1 MSTWEASSSVKGNT
15 APGIG
20 WSSCPTLFNTGSQPD
35 GLPREYSAK
44 IKEQTRKL
52 ATDSSKHCFE
62 IADQTD
68 QVRPKHC
75 FEVVDQTDQVSNLST
90 ARQR

>member
-1 MSTWEASSSVKGNT
+1 M
-15 APGIG
+15 PYPLI
-20 WSSCPTLFNTGSQPD
+20 PGSQPD

-62 IADQTD
+62 VA
-68 QVRPKHC
+68 
-75 FEVVDQTDQVSNLST
+75 DQTDQVSNLST
-90 ARQR
+90 ARRL